1 MTHYRTSVR
10 RRWYKK
16 APDDAGALNLLEAG
30 SQSCL
35 ADACTDGK
43 ARETGAR
50 CAFRWFCRA
59 LLSSIKLGGIRTSS
73 RVDGDRAVR
82 PRSSSAYNGRIRLTR
97 RRRVPVA

>member
-50 CAFRWFCRA
+50 CAFRWFCGPA
-59 LLSSIKLGGIRTSS
+59 
-73 RVDGDRAVR
+73 
-82 PRSSSAYNGRIRLTR
+82 RSPWFAD
-97 RRRVPVA
+97 VPTAFAP